1 MFQKMV
7 DNQAEKGQFMF
18 CYSNKKTSHIL
29 YEMPILFFFMLFS
42 LSYQGSFNRSKLVV
56 NFFCIFIHIA

>member
-1 MFQKMV
+1 MPETLNILKNI
-7 DNQAEKGQFMF
+7 NQIKQHP
-18 CYSNKKTSHIL
+18 KTNCSVCNEL
-29 YEMPILFFFMLFS
+29 LVFS